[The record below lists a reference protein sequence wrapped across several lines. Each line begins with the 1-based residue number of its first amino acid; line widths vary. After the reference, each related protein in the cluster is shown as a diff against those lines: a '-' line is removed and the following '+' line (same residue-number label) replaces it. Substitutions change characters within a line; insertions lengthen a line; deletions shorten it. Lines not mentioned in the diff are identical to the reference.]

1 MGKVKNPISVQEV
14 DGLKIVIYA
23 FGKYAIDEF
32 EGYIG
37 WTMEQGDFVSAKVKP
52 NKIVAYDSNVN
63 YEISFTPTHM
73 IPQNGYI
80 VIEFPK

>member
-1 MGKVKNPISVQEV
+1 M
-14 DGLKIVIYA
+14 IYA

-37 WTMEQGDFVSAKVKP
+37 WTMEQGDFVSAQVKP

-73 IPQNGYI
+73 IP
-80 VIEFPK
+80 